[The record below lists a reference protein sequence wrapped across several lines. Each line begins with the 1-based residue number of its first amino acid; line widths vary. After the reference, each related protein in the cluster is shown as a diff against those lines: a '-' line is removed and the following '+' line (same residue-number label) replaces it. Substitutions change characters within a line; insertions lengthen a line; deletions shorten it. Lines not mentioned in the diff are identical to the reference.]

1 MKMIIGGEHVDASD
15 GKTIEIRNPVTKELI
30 DTVPAASMDDVER
43 ALEFAREG
51 ARVWSGIH
59 LHERARILT
68 KFSQVVQ
75 EHKTDIS
82 QLLSKQMGKIISE
95 AEWEV
100 DSVTNMFKGYAE
112 KALHM
117 LSHSMPIGAEDG
129 TENDIMF
136 TKREPLGVVLCIV
149 PFNFPCDL
157 FAHKV
162 APALVAGNAV
172 IVRPSRQNPLDCIRL
187 VELLIECGVPGK
199 AIQIVT
205 CNREAGTALISS
217 PKIDAVSFTG
227 STAVGIKLSQA
238 AAANLTRVFLEL
250 GGNDPFI
257 IFEDADLDRAVEES
271 VGARILNVGQTCCAT
286 KRFIVQNSVKE
297 KYTEKLIEELKKL
310 KMGDPLDPDT
320 TLGCLVSEKAAQKVA
335 EQIEKTIQQGA
346 KCPLRG
352 EVTDETFMGPTVL
365 TDVTPEMDIAVDM
378 EVFGPVFPIIGFDT
392 MEEAVEIANRSMY
405 GLSGGVMSGN
415 VRTEMAVASQL
426 QCGGVV
432 TNGSGLYRTPS
443 MPFGGFKMSGAAR
456 EGISAT
462 LEEMTQSKA
471 YVIKGALESRDD
483 VESDA

>member
-1 MKMIIGGEHVDASD
+1 MKMIIGGEKVDASD
-15 GKTIEIRNPVTKELI
+15 GKIIEVYDPATKELLGS
-30 DTVPAASMDDVER
+30 VPSASMDDVQKV
-43 ALEFAREG
+43 LENAREG
-51 ARVWSGIH
+51 AKIWSQVH

-68 KFSQVVQ
+68 RFAHVAQ
-75 EHKTDIS
+75 EHKTEIARM
-82 QLLSKQMGKIISE
+82 LSRQMGKIIGE

-100 DSVTNMFKGYAE
+100 DSVTNLFKGYSE

-117 LSHSMPIGAEDG
+117 LAHSMPIGAEGG
-129 TENDIMF
+129 TESDIMF

-162 APALVAGNAV
+162 APALIAGNAV
-172 IVRPSRQNPLDCIRL
+172 IVRPSRQNPMDCIRL

-205 CNREAGTALISS
+205 GDRETGTALISS
-217 PKIDAVSFTG
+217 PMIDAVSFTG

-257 IFEDADLDRAVEES
+257 VFEDADIDRAVEES
-271 VGARILNVGQTCCAT
+271 VASRILNVGQTCCAT

-297 KYTEKLIEELKKL
+297 EYTEKLIAALGKL
-310 KMGDPLDPDT
+310 KMGDPLDPEI
-320 TLGCLVSEKAAQKVA
+320 TLGCLISEKAAAQVV
-335 EQIEKTIQQGA
+335 EDIDKTIAQGA

-352 EVTDETFMGPTVL
+352 EITDGTYMGPTVL
-365 TDVTPEMDIAVDM
+365 TDVTSEMDIAVDM

-392 MEEAVEIANRSMY
+392 LEEAVEIANKSMY
-405 GLSGGVMSGN
+405 GLSGGVMSGD
-415 VRTEMAVASQL
+415 VRKEMKVASQM

-432 TNGSGLYRTPS
+432 TNGSGLYRTPT

-471 YVIKGALESRDD
+471 YVIKGAL
-483 VESDA
+483 A

>member
-1 MKMIIGGEHVDASD
+1 
-15 GKTIEIRNPVTKELI
+15 
-30 DTVPAASMDDVER
+30 
-43 ALEFAREG
+43 
-51 ARVWSGIH
+51 
-59 LHERARILT
+59 
-68 KFSQVVQ
+68 
-75 EHKTDIS
+75 
-82 QLLSKQMGKIISE
+82 MGKIIGE

-100 DSVTNMFKGYAE
+100 DSVTNLFKGYSE

-117 LSHSMPIGAEDG
+117 LAHSMPIGAEGG
-129 TENDIMF
+129 TESDIMF

-162 APALVAGNAV
+162 APALIAGNAV
-172 IVRPSRQNPLDCIRL
+172 IVRPSRQNPMDCIRL

-205 CNREAGTALISS
+205 GDRETGTALISS
-217 PKIDAVSFTG
+217 PMIDAVSFTG

-257 IFEDADLDRAVEES
+257 VFEDADIDRAVEES
-271 VGARILNVGQTCCAT
+271 VASRILNVGQTCCAT

-297 KYTEKLIEELKKL
+297 EYTEKLIAALGKL
-310 KMGDPLDPDT
+310 KMGDPLDPEI
-320 TLGCLVSEKAAQKVA
+320 TLGCLISEKAAAQVV
-335 EQIEKTIQQGA
+335 EDIDKTIAQGA

-352 EVTDETFMGPTVL
+352 EITDGTYMGPTVL
-365 TDVTPEMDIAVDM
+365 TDVTSEMDIAVDM

-392 MEEAVEIANRSMY
+392 LEEAVEIANKSMY
-405 GLSGGVMSGN
+405 GLSGGVMSGD
-415 VRTEMAVASQL
+415 VRKEMKVASQM

-432 TNGSGLYRTPS
+432 TNGSGLYRTPTMS
-443 MPFGGFKMSGAAR
+443 FGGFKMSGAAR

-471 YVIKGALESRDD
+471 YVIKGAL
-483 VESDA
+483 A